1 MYNQLITVTTSNVYR
16 IEDFKPKFELQ
27 DVVVTKEV
35 KQEFELISQ
44 IIKKYKEF
52 QEAKIPTKRGI
63 LLNGIP
69 GTGKTTIVNALIEK
83 TLESGG
89 TVFKLIADS
98 GHNYQQNG
106 NITEYIFFL
115 AKKYTPALI
124 ILEDFDLIAS
134 NRSSNSIGTINNQL
148 LELLENKN
156 MNTVVVATTNIIENI
171 DEAAIRSGRIDKTY
185 TLDYPDLEM
194 KKKLVEIHKK
204 YYNIEI
210 DVFNIL
216 NGFLKSNIT
225 GATISSILLTAKQ
238 KAKIENRNVSEE
250 DLKWAIS
257 GLKVNRQEESIL

>member
-1 MYNQLITVTTSNVYR
+1 
-16 IEDFKPKFELQ
+16 
-27 DVVVTKEV
+27 
-35 KQEFELISQ
+35 
-44 IIKKYKEF
+44 
-52 QEAKIPTKRGI
+52 
-63 LLNGIP
+63 
-69 GTGKTTIVNALIEK
+69 
-83 TLESGG
+83 
-89 TVFKLIADS
+89 
-98 GHNYQQNG
+98 
-106 NITEYIFFL
+106 
-115 AKKYTPALI
+115 
-124 ILEDFDLIAS
+124 
-134 NRSSNSIGTINNQL
+134 
-148 LELLENKN
+148 